1 MINAKLNLVLLLLN
15 EETFKYHIVS
25 SSEISVVLP
34 SIDIGEFQDI
44 DASIRLLLT
53 NYLDITEEE
62 SMNFDYRLIDINV
75 QDILNIYYFTVI
87 SHDIE
92 TINSYKLPLKQYE
105 FNLPNL
111 SKILQRL
118 Q

>member
-53 NYLDITEEE
+53 NHLNITEEE
-62 SMNFDYRLIDINV
+62 SMNFEYKLMDISI
-75 QDILNIYYFTVI
+75 QDTLGIYYFTVV
-87 SHDIE
+87 SHDID
-92 TINSYKLPLKQYE
+92 TINSYKLPLKQHE